1 MILLATICSISGC
14 QDDVETFDNKVY
26 IDNDSKVGTILLKK
40 EVESLERIIQTSGS
54 KPAETDF
61 VITCKAEPA
70 LVSTYNLAC
79 YDNAIILPEEN

>member
-40 EVESLERIIQTSGS
+40 EVESLERIIQTSVS

-70 LVSTYNLAC
+70 LVSTYNLDC

>member
-40 EVESLERIIQTSGS
+40 NNSN
-54 KPAETDF
+54 
-61 VITCKAEPA
+61 
-70 LVSTYNLAC
+70 VSVKTG
-79 YDNAIILPEEN
+79 